1 MFIIIMLMP
10 FVWAQYASE
19 FADEFV
25 LAFFGKAVPMLRWI
39 DFWNSETTIYVN
51 ARHTAAHH
59 RQIAE
64 GIVRN
69 VPSRE
74 ARVLDYGCG
83 RALSAD
89 LVADACSHLY
99 LCDGAESVRTA
110 LVEQFGG
117 RSDVTVIAPD
127 DISGI
132 PDGSIDLL
140 VVNSVVQYLS
150 MDELRDALKVWR
162 RKLSAGGTLLLAD
175 IIPPGR
181 GAIAD
186 AAALLKFAAGN
197 GFLFAA
203 GAGLVRTFFSDY
215 RRLRSHLGI
224 QMFDEAGMIELLKS
238 CGFAAHRHFP
248 NLGHNTGRMAFAAT
262 HSSDVKDSANTLRW
276 NGQEAVPI

>member
-1 MFIIIMLMP
+1 ML
-10 FVWAQYASE
+10 
-19 FADEFV
+19 
-25 LAFFGKAVPMLRWI
+25 GWI
-39 DFWNSETTIYVN
+39 DFWNNETTIYVN
-51 ARHTAAHH
+51 ARHRAAHY
-59 RQIAE
+59 RQVAE

-89 LVADACSHLY
+89 LVADACGHLY
-99 LCDGAESVRTA
+99 LCDGAENVRAA
-110 LVEQFGG
+110 LVEQFAA
-117 RSDVTVIAPD
+117 RNDITVLSPD
-127 DISGI
+127 DIPGLS
-132 PDGSIDLL
+132 DGSIDLL

-150 MDELRDALKVWR
+150 VDELRDALKVWR
-162 RKLSAGGTLLLAD
+162 RKISASGTLLLAD

-181 GAIAD
+181 GAVAD
-186 AAALLKFAAGN
+186 AAALLKFAAGS

-215 RRLRSHLGI
+215 RQLRSRLGI

-248 NLGHNTGRMAFAAT
+248 NLGHNAGRMAFAAT
-262 HSSDVKDSANTLRW
+262 HSSDVKDSAHKLRW
-276 NGQEAVPI
+276 NGQQTAPI

>member
-1 MFIIIMLMP
+1 
-10 FVWAQYASE
+10 
-19 FADEFV
+19 
-25 LAFFGKAVPMLRWI
+25 MLRWI

-51 ARHTAAHH
+51 ERHRTAHY
-59 RQIAE
+59 RQVAE
-64 GIVRN
+64 GIAAN
-69 VPSRE
+69 VPGKS

-89 LVADACSHLY
+89 LVADACAHLY

-110 LVEQFGG
+110 LVEQFGR

-127 DISGI
+127 DIAGL

-150 MDELRDALKVWR
+150 MDEFRNALKAWR
-162 RKLSAGGTLLLAD
+162 PKLSAGGTLLLAD

-203 GAGLVRTFFSDY
+203 GADLVRTFFSDY
-215 RRLRSHLGI
+215 RRLRSSLGI
-224 QMFDEAGMIELLKS
+224 QMFDETAMIELLRS

-262 HSSDVKDSANTLRW
+262 HSKTVKDSANTLNW
-276 NGQEAVPI
+276 NSPEPIPI

>member
-1 MFIIIMLMP
+1 
-10 FVWAQYASE
+10 
-19 FADEFV
+19 
-25 LAFFGKAVPMLRWI
+25 MLRWL

-51 ARHTAAHH
+51 ARHRAAHY

-69 VPSRE
+69 IPGPQ

-83 RALSAD
+83 RSLSAE

-110 LVEQFGG
+110 LMEQFGA
-117 RSDVTVIAPD
+117 RSDVTVIAPGEM
-127 DISGI
+127 SGV

-150 MDELRDALKVWR
+150 MDELREALTVWR
-162 RKLSAGGTLLLAD
+162 RKLSANGTLLLAD

-203 GAGLVRTFFSDY
+203 GAGLIRTFFSDY
-215 RRLRSHLGI
+215 RRLRSQLGI
-224 QMFDEAGMIELLKS
+224 QMFAEDRIIQLLKS

-248 NLGHNTGRMAFAAT
+248 NLGHNNGRMAFAAR
-262 HSSDVKDSANTLRW
+262 HSRNVNDSANTLR
-276 NGQEAVPI
+276 QSSPQAVPI

>member
-1 MFIIIMLMP
+1 
-10 FVWAQYASE
+10 
-19 FADEFV
+19 
-25 LAFFGKAVPMLRWI
+25 MLRWI

-51 ARHTAAHH
+51 ARHRAAHY

-69 VPSRE
+69 VASRE

-89 LVADACSHLY
+89 LVADACAHLY
-99 LCDGAESVRTA
+99 LCDGAENVRAA
-110 LVEQFGG
+110 LAEQFRS
-117 RSDVTVIAPD
+117 RSDITVIAPD
-127 DISGI
+127 DISGL

-150 MDELRDALKVWR
+150 VDELRQALKVWR

-181 GAIAD
+181 GAVAD
-186 AAALLKFAAGN
+186 AASLLKFAAAN
-197 GFLFAA
+197 GFFFAA

-215 RRLRSHLGI
+215 RRLRLQLGI
-224 QMFDEAGMIELLKS
+224 QMFDETSMIELLKS
-238 CGFAAHRHFP
+238 CGFAVRRHFP

-262 HSSDVKDSANTLRW
+262 HSSNVKDSANKLRW
-276 NGQEAVPI
+276 NGQQAAPM

>member
-1 MFIIIMLMP
+1 
-10 FVWAQYASE
+10 
-19 FADEFV
+19 
-25 LAFFGKAVPMLRWI
+25 MLRWI
-39 DFWNSETTIYVN
+39 DFWNGETTIYVN
-51 ARHTAAHH
+51 ARHRAAHY
-59 RQIAE
+59 RQIAV
-64 GIVRN
+64 GIARN

-83 RALSAD
+83 RALSAE

-99 LCDGAESVRTA
+99 LCDGAESVRAA
-110 LVEQFGG
+110 LTEQFGRRG
-117 RSDVTVIAPD
+117 DVTVLAPD
-127 DISGI
+127 DMSGI

-150 MDELRDALKVWR
+150 MDELQGALTVWR

-186 AAALLKFAAGN
+186 AAALLKFAARN

-215 RRLRSHLGI
+215 RRLRSRLGI

-238 CGFAAHRHFP
+238 CRFAAHRHFP
-248 NLGHNTGRMAFAAT
+248 NLGHNTGRMAFAAM
-262 HSSDVKDSANTLRW
+262 HSNNVKDSVNNLRR
-276 NGQEAVPI
+276 NSPQPIPI